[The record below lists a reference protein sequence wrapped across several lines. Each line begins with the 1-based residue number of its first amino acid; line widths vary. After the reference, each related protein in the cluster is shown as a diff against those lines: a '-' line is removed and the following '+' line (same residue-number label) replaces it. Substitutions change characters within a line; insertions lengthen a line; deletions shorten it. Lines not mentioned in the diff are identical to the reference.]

1 MKCNEFKNIVVDLFD
16 KEVDPQVKAECERH
30 LSECAEC
37 REYYDGLLKATDLLH
52 LKTKEDKV
60 SSGFSFKKLAA
71 MFISILVLSGIAYAA
86 IRIASQS
93 QQQPQQTE
101 QTPLKVQH
109 QRTMTEDLSAPVD
122 TLAQTYVFENV
133 PLDEMVKDIVLYYHW
148 AADIKS
154 EQAHTV
160 RLYYKWDRTAT
171 IESVVDDLNHFNH
184 VNITI
189 EDNKLIVNP

>member
-16 KEVDPQVKAECERH
+16 KKVDPQVKDECERH

-37 REYYDGLLKATDLLH
+37 RKYYDGLLEAADLLR
-52 LKTKEDKV
+52 LKTKKDKV
-60 SSGFSFKKLAA
+60 SSALSFKKLAA

-86 IRIASQS
+86 IHIVSQS
-93 QQQPQQTE
+93 RQTQQTE
-101 QTPLKVQH
+101 QTSVKVRH
-109 QRTMTEDLSAPVD
+109 QQTITESQAAPVD
-122 TLAQTYVFENV
+122 TLALTYVFENV
-133 PLDEMVKDIVLYYHW
+133 PLDEIIKDIVLYYHK
-148 AADIKS
+148 AADIKN
-154 EQAHTV
+154 EQAHNL

-184 VNITI
+184 VNISI

>member
-16 KEVDPQVKAECERH
+16 KEVDPQVKDECERH

-37 REYYDGLLKATDLLH
+37 RKYYDGLLEAADLLR
-52 LKTKEDKV
+52 LKTKKDKV
-60 SSGFSFKKLAA
+60 SSALSFKKLAA

-86 IRIASQS
+86 IHIVSQS
-93 QQQPQQTE
+93 RQTQQTE
-101 QTPLKVQH
+101 QTSVIVRH
-109 QRTMTEDLSAPVD
+109 QQTITESQAAPVD
-122 TLAQTYVFENV
+122 TLALTYVFENV
-133 PLDEMVKDIVLYYHW
+133 PLDEIIKDIVLYYHK
-148 AADIKS
+148 AADIKN
-154 EQAHTV
+154 EQAHNL

-184 VNITI
+184 VNISI

>member
-16 KEVDPQVKAECERH
+16 KEVGPQVKDECERH

-37 REYYDGLLKATDLLH
+37 RKYYDGLLEAADLLR
-52 LKTKEDKV
+52 LKTKKDKV
-60 SSGFSFKKLAA
+60 SSALSFKKLAA

-86 IRIASQS
+86 IHIVSQS
-93 QQQPQQTE
+93 RQTQQTE
-101 QTPLKVQH
+101 QTSVKVRH
-109 QRTMTEDLSAPVD
+109 QQTITESQAAPVD
-122 TLAQTYVFENV
+122 TLALTYVFENV
-133 PLDEMVKDIVLYYHW
+133 PLDEIIKDIVLYYHK
-148 AADIKS
+148 AADIKN
-154 EQAHTV
+154 EQAHNL

-184 VNITI
+184 VNISI

>member
-16 KEVDPQVKAECERH
+16 KEVDPQVKDECERH

-37 REYYDGLLKATDLLH
+37 RKYYDGLLEAADLLR

-60 SSGFSFKKLAA
+60 SSALSFKKLAA

-86 IRIASQS
+86 IHIVSQS
-93 QQQPQQTE
+93 RQTQQTE
-101 QTPLKVQH
+101 QTSVKVRH
-109 QRTMTEDLSAPVD
+109 QQTITESQAAPVD
-122 TLAQTYVFENV
+122 TLALTYVFENV
-133 PLDEMVKDIVLYYHW
+133 PLDEIIKDIVLYYHK
-148 AADIKS
+148 AADIKN
-154 EQAHTV
+154 EQAHNL

-184 VNITI
+184 VNISI

>member
-16 KEVDPQVKAECERH
+16 KEVDPQVKVECERH

-37 REYYDGLLKATDLLH
+37 RKYYDGLLEAADLLR

-60 SSGFSFKKLAA
+60 SSAFSFKKLAA

-86 IRIASQS
+86 IHIVSQS
-93 QQQPQQTE
+93 RQTQQTE
-101 QTPLKVQH
+101 QTSVKVRH
-109 QRTMTEDLSAPVD
+109 QQTITESQAAPVD
-122 TLAQTYVFENV
+122 TLALTYVFENV
-133 PLDEMVKDIVLYYHW
+133 PLDEIIKDIVLYYHK

-154 EQAHTV
+154 EKAHNL

-184 VNITI
+184 VNISI

>member
-16 KEVDPQVKAECERH
+16 KEVDPQVKDECERH

-37 REYYDGLLKATDLLH
+37 RKYYDGLLEAADLLR
-52 LKTKEDKV
+52 LKTKKDKV
-60 SSGFSFKKLAA
+60 SSALSFKKLAA

-86 IRIASQS
+86 IHIVSQS
-93 QQQPQQTE
+93 RQTQQTE
-101 QTPLKVQH
+101 QTSVKVRH
-109 QRTMTEDLSAPVD
+109 QQTITESQAAPVD
-122 TLAQTYVFENV
+122 TLALTYVFENV
-133 PLDEMVKDIVLYYHW
+133 PLDEIIKDIVLYYHK

-154 EQAHTV
+154 EKAHTL

-184 VNITI
+184 VNISI

>member
-30 LSECAEC
+30 LSECTEC
-37 REYYDGLLKATDLLH
+37 REYYDGLLEAADLLR

-93 QQQPQQTE
+93 QQQPQKTE

-109 QRTMTEDLSAPVD
+109 QQTMTDNPSAPVD

-148 AADIKS
+148 GADIKS
-154 EQAHTV
+154 EQAHAV
-160 RLYYKWDRTAT
+160 RLYYKWDRAAT
-171 IESVVDDLNHFNH
+171 IESVVEDLNHFNH
-184 VNITI
+184 VNISI

>member
-1 MKCNEFKNIVVDLFD
+1 MKCNEFKNIVVNLFD

-37 REYYDGLLKATDLLH
+37 REYYDGLLEAADLLR

-93 QQQPQQTE
+93 QEQPQQTE
-101 QTPLKVQH
+101 QTSLKVQH

-148 AADIKS
+148 VADIKS
-154 EQAHTV
+154 EQAHAI

-171 IESVVDDLNHFNH
+171 IESVVEDLNHFNH
-184 VNITI
+184 VNISI

>member
-16 KEVDPQVKAECERH
+16 KEVDPQVKVECERH

-37 REYYDGLLKATDLLH
+37 RKYYDGLLEAADLLR

-60 SSGFSFKKLAA
+60 SSAFSFKKLAA

-86 IRIASQS
+86 IHIVSQS
-93 QQQPQQTE
+93 QQPQQTE
-101 QTPLKVQH
+101 QTSVKVHHQH
-109 QRTMTEDLSAPVD
+109 TITESQATPVD
-122 TLAQTYVFENV
+122 TLALTYVFENV
-133 PLDEMVKDIVLYYHW
+133 PLDEIIKDIVLYYHK

-154 EQAHTV
+154 EQAHNL

-184 VNITI
+184 VNISI

>member
-16 KEVDPQVKAECERH
+16 KEVDPQVKDECERH

-37 REYYDGLLKATDLLH
+37 RKYYDGLLEAADLLR
-52 LKTKEDKV
+52 LKTKKDKV
-60 SSGFSFKKLAA
+60 SSALSFKKLAA

-86 IRIASQS
+86 IHIVSQS
-93 QQQPQQTE
+93 RQTQQTE
-101 QTPLKVQH
+101 QTSVKVRH
-109 QRTMTEDLSAPVD
+109 QQTITESQAAPVD
-122 TLAQTYVFENV
+122 TFALTYVFENV
-133 PLDEMVKDIVLYYHW
+133 PLDEIIKDIVLYYHK
-148 AADIKS
+148 AADIKN
-154 EQAHTV
+154 EQAHNL

-184 VNITI
+184 VNISI

>member
-30 LSECAEC
+30 LSECTEC
-37 REYYDGLLKATDLLH
+37 REYYDGLLEAADLLR

-101 QTPLKVQH
+101 QTSLKVQH
-109 QRTMTEDLSAPVD
+109 QQTMTEDLSAPVD

-148 AADIKS
+148 VADIKS

-171 IESVVDDLNHFNH
+171 IESVVVDLNHFNH
-184 VNITI
+184 VNISI

>member
-16 KEVDPQVKAECERH
+16 KEVDPQVKVECERH

-37 REYYDGLLKATDLLH
+37 RKYYDGLLEAADLLR

-60 SSGFSFKKLAA
+60 SSAFSFKKLAA

-86 IRIASQS
+86 IHIVSQS
-93 QQQPQQTE
+93 RQTQQTE
-101 QTPLKVQH
+101 QTSVKVRH
-109 QRTMTEDLSAPVD
+109 QQTITESQAAPVD
-122 TLAQTYVFENV
+122 TLALTYVFENV
-133 PLDEMVKDIVLYYHW
+133 PLDEIIKDIVLYYHK

-154 EQAHTV
+154 AKAHNL

-171 IESVVDDLNHFNH
+171 IESVVDDLNHFTHENLS
-184 VNITI
+184 I

>member
-16 KEVDPQVKAECERH
+16 KEVDPQVKVECERH

-37 REYYDGLLKATDLLH
+37 RKYYDGLLEAADLLR

-60 SSGFSFKKLAA
+60 SSAFSFKKLAA

-86 IRIASQS
+86 IHIVSQS
-93 QQQPQQTE
+93 RQTQQTE
-101 QTPLKVQH
+101 QTSVKVRH
-109 QRTMTEDLSAPVD
+109 QQTITESQAAPVD
-122 TLAQTYVFENV
+122 TLALTYVFENV
-133 PLDEMVKDIVLYYHW
+133 PLDEIIKDIVLYYHK

-154 EQAHTV
+154 EQAHNL

-184 VNITI
+184 VNISI

>member
-16 KEVDPQVKAECERH
+16 KEVDPQVKDECERH

-37 REYYDGLLKATDLLH
+37 RKYYDGLLEAADLLR
-52 LKTKEDKV
+52 LKTKKDKV
-60 SSGFSFKKLAA
+60 SSALSFKKLAA

-86 IRIASQS
+86 IHIVSQS
-93 QQQPQQTE
+93 RQAQQTE
-101 QTPLKVQH
+101 QTSVKVRH
-109 QRTMTEDLSAPVD
+109 QQTITESQAAPVD
-122 TLAQTYVFENV
+122 TLALTYVFENV
-133 PLDEMVKDIVLYYHW
+133 PLDEIIKDIVLYYHK
-148 AADIKS
+148 AADIKN
-154 EQAHTV
+154 EQAHNL

-184 VNITI
+184 VNISI

>member
-16 KEVDPQVKAECERH
+16 KEVDPQVKDECERH

-37 REYYDGLLKATDLLH
+37 RKYYDGLLEAADLLR
-52 LKTKEDKV
+52 LKTKGDKV
-60 SSGFSFKKLAA
+60 SSVFSFKKLAA

-86 IRIASQS
+86 IHIVSQS
-93 QQQPQQTE
+93 RQTQQTE
-101 QTPLKVQH
+101 QASVKVRH
-109 QRTMTEDLSAPVD
+109 QQTITESQAAPVD
-122 TLAQTYVFENV
+122 TLALTYVFENV
-133 PLDEMVKDIVLYYHW
+133 PLGEIIKDIVLYYHK
-148 AADIKS
+148 AADIKN
-154 EQAHTV
+154 EQAHNL

-184 VNITI
+184 VNISI

>member
-16 KEVDPQVKAECERH
+16 KEVDPQVKDECERH

-37 REYYDGLLKATDLLH
+37 RKYYDGLLEAADLLR
-52 LKTKEDKV
+52 LKTKKAKV
-60 SSGFSFKKLAA
+60 SSALSFKKLAA

-86 IRIASQS
+86 IHIVSQS
-93 QQQPQQTE
+93 RQTQQTE
-101 QTPLKVQH
+101 QTSVKVRH
-109 QRTMTEDLSAPVD
+109 QQTITESKAAPVD
-122 TLAQTYVFENV
+122 TLALTYVFENV
-133 PLDEMVKDIVLYYHW
+133 PLDEIIKDIVLYYHK
-148 AADIKS
+148 AADIKN
-154 EQAHTV
+154 EQAHNL

-184 VNITI
+184 VNISI

>member
-16 KEVDPQVKAECERH
+16 KEVDPQVKVECERH

-37 REYYDGLLKATDLLH
+37 RKYYDGLLEAADLLR

-60 SSGFSFKKLAA
+60 SSAFSFKKLAA

-86 IRIASQS
+86 IHIVSQS
-93 QQQPQQTE
+93 RQTQQTE
-101 QTPLKVQH
+101 QTSVKVRH
-109 QRTMTEDLSAPVD
+109 QQTITESQAAPVD
-122 TLAQTYVFENV
+122 TLALTYVFENV
-133 PLDEMVKDIVLYYHW
+133 PLDEIIKDIVLYYHK
-148 AADIKS
+148 AADIKN
-154 EQAHTV
+154 EQAHNL

-184 VNITI
+184 VNISI